1 MLREMT
7 VSGLELFDLLLI
19 AYFLVINTIYLAFSA
34 VAFYELRKH
43 RKRWTPRELGAV
55 MRSPATPGIS
65 VIVPAWNEAA
75 NVAESV
81 RSLLFLN
88 YPQYEVIVVNDGS
101 TDKTLKEVVD
111 AFGLVRAPASYEQ
124 VVTTQPV
131 RGVYRSIAGNELV
144 TIDKENGGKAD
155 AINAGLN
162 VAKYPLVCV
171 IDADSVLDEHSLT
184 RGVLPFIE
192 DPTTAAVGGIV
203 RLVNGCTVDRGRV
216 IEVGLPKSW
225 LARFQVIEYL
235 RAFLAS
241 RVTMSAMNGLMII
254 SGAFGLF
261 RRDVVMDVGG
271 FRQDTVG
278 EDMEIVAHIHRRYRE
293 RKEPYRIV
301 FQPDPVCWTE
311 APETVRGLARQRDR
325 WQRGTLQ
332 VLSYHWRMFCN
343 PRYGALGL
351 LVMPYYVIFEG
362 IGPIIELLGYVLTI
376 LAVYFGLLNWHFA
389 WLLFLAAVLYGAA
402 ISIASVILE
411 EVSFR
416 RYPRLGDVLKLSCYG
431 LLENFGYRQMATAW
445 RVRGVFRFLGG
456 HQDWGQAKRRGF
468 ERARE
473 TAAR

>member
-1 MLREMT
+1 MLREIT
-7 VSGLELFDLLLI
+7 IWGLELFDLVLV
-19 AYFLVINTIYLAFSA
+19 AYFLAINTIYLAFSV
-34 VAFYELRKH
+34 VAFFELRRH
-43 RKRWTPRELGAV
+43 RRRWTPRELATI
-55 MRSPATPGIS
+55 MRSPATPGMS
-65 VIVPAWNEAA
+65 VLVPARNESA
-75 NVAESV
+75 NVVESV

-101 TDKTLKEVVD
+101 TDGTLEKLVE

-124 VVTTQPV
+124 AIETQPL
-131 RGVYRSIAGNELV
+131 RGVYRSVAGNDLV
-144 TIDKENGGKAD
+144 VIDKENGGKAD

-162 VAKYPLVCV
+162 AARHPLVCV
-171 IDADSVLDEHSLT
+171 IDADSVLDEHSLA
-184 RGVLPFIE
+184 RGVLPFVE
-192 DPTTAAVGGIV
+192 DPETAAVGGIV
-203 RLVNGCTVDRGRV
+203 RLANGCTVDRGRV
-216 IEVGLPKSW
+216 VEVGLPKSW
-225 LARFQVIEYL
+225 LARFQVVEYL

-241 RVTMSAMNGLMII
+241 RVTLSKMNGLMII
-254 SGAFGLF
+254 SGAFGVF
-261 RRDVVMDVGG
+261 RRDVVLEVGG

-278 EDMEIVAHIHRRYRE
+278 EDMEIVAHIHRHCRDGR
-293 RKEPYRIV
+293 RPYRVV

-332 VLSYHWRMFCN
+332 VLSFHWQMLCN

-351 LVMPYYVIFEG
+351 VVVPYYLLFEG
-362 IGPIIELLGYVLTI
+362 IGPIIELFGYILTV
-376 LAVYFGLLNWHFA
+376 LAVYFGLLNRHFA

-416 RYPRLGDVLKLSCYG
+416 RYPRLVDVLKLSLFG
-431 LLENFGYRQMATAW
+431 VLENFGYRQLVTAW

-456 HQDWGQAKRRGF
+456 HQEWGHVKRKGF
-468 ERARE
+468 ERASE